1 MLVCLVALATCF
13 YLPDKD
19 TSSYVIILQC
29 FTDTGRHSNMVSECV
44 RVSDLDA
51 TLNVLNEGCQYFL
64 VMEFMN
70 MYSAL
75 CGFVVTK

>member
-1 MLVCLVALATCF
+1 
-13 YLPDKD
+13 
-19 TSSYVIILQC
+19 
-29 FTDTGRHSNMVSECV
+29 MVSECV

-64 VMEFMN
+64 VTEFVN
-70 MYSAL
+70 MCSAL